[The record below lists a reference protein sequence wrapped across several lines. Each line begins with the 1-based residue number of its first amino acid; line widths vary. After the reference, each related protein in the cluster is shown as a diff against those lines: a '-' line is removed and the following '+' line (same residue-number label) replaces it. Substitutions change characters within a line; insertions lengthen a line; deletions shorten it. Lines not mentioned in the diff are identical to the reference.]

1 MHVIHFIYVCK
12 PIMPLNVMTL
22 QFKILYLAFMTLD
35 HNADSRLRIKQEI
48 NIIQLYSLVT

>member
-1 MHVIHFIYVCK
+1 
-12 PIMPLNVMTL
+12 MTL